1 MQAQSPSQNICF
13 LTENVSVGVLFLQFA
28 LTLHTSF
35 SHSAKIPV
43 PLILGS
49 IDCVWSC
56 HQVQHNIKVQGFQIF
71 IGIYTVS
78 NCCVA

>member
-35 SHSAKIPV
+35 SHTAKIPV

-49 IDCVWSC
+49 LTVFG
-56 HQVQHNIKVQGFQIF
+56 HNIKVQGFQKF
-71 IGIYTVS
+71 MGIYTVS